1 MWTLFP
7 RYIPWKVDFR
17 HVEWLLSMPL
27 VVSFLLE
34 SWKTLNLYGFS
45 CARHCC
51 SVAHSNGSAPSWKW
65 CTASLVLNPI
75 WRKRFKGVCAGKRG
89 LHEAEQEIV
98 YLFPD
103 VNAWWAL
110 RTSVKEANCM
120 TSSKR
125 CLCKRLVMQIRLNHS
140 LYWSLLVPYVS

>member
-17 HVEWLLSMPL
+17 HVEWLLSMPF

-34 SWKTLNLYGFS
+34 SWKTLHLYGFS
-45 CARHCC
+45 CARRCY

-75 WRKRFKGVCAGKRG
+75 WRKRDKGVCHRK
-89 LHEAEQEIV
+89 QT
-98 YLFPD
+98 Y
-103 VNAWWAL
+103 
-110 RTSVKEANCM
+110 
-120 TSSKR
+120 
-125 CLCKRLVMQIRLNHS
+125 HS
-140 LYWSLLVPYVS
+140 LICFIFFNYVLNEVNGEIEKAQPATQIFLYIWGIFCSLTIRPSIQSLYHDTFWNG